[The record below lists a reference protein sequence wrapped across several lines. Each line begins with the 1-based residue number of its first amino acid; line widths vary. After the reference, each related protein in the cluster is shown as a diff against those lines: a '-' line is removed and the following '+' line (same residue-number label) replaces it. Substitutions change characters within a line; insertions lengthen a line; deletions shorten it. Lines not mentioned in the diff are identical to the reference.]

1 MTGSGLFNYELYYN
15 GLMTDLGLTRVLFEK
30 GKYLCLEQYLFIAQ
44 QNKNHLRVHTFS
56 DNTGIG

>member
-1 MTGSGLFNYELYYN
+1 MTGSRLFNYELYYN
-15 GLMTDLGLTRVLFEK
+15 GLMTDWVLTRVLFEK

-44 QNKNHLRVHTFS
+44 QNKIYLRVHTFL